1 MDFRQIKT
9 FRTVAELGSLSAAS
23 DRLRIAQPALSR
35 QIKLLEHE
43 LKTVLFIRH
52 GRGMLLTEAG
62 QILLDGTAGVIR
74 RLEQAREDVLAVTGK
89 PSGRVVVGFV
99 PTIGSALAARVA
111 QRVVQSLPSVQ
122 LRIVDAYGSFLVDW
136 LHRGEIDLAVVYGPA
151 QNLHLT
157 VEQLGSDQLLAV
169 GAAGLG
175 LGGLTSMSV
184 EDALRLS
191 LVLPSHPHSLRLLI
205 ERMAAKSQLELNI
218 AVEADSFQALIDIVI
233 AGVGI
238 SFLPY
243 YAVAD
248 AIRAGSVEAVQLDPA
263 LKRELVLALPSQQ
276 KVSAALHAV
285 TEIVRSEAV
294 ALIMAP

>member
-1 MDFRQIKT
+1 MDFRQLKT

-43 LKTVLFIRH
+43 LKTILFIRH

-62 QILLDGTAGVIR
+62 QMLLDGTAGVIR
-74 RLEQAREDVLAVTGK
+74 RLEQAREDVLAVAGT

-122 LRIVDAYGSFLVDW
+122 LRIVDAYGGFLVDW

-151 QNLHLT
+151 QSLHLT

-169 GAAGLG
+169 GAAGSG
-175 LGGLTSMSV
+175 LNGRDSISV
-184 EDALRLS
+184 EEALRSS
-191 LVLPSHPHSLRLLI
+191 LVLPSPPHSLRVLI
-205 ERMAAKSQLELNI
+205 ERTAAERQLDLSI
-218 AVEADSFQALIDIVI
+218 AVEADSFQALVDIVI

-238 SFLPY
+238 TFLPY

-248 AIRAGSVEAVQLDPA
+248 AIKSGLVEAVRLDPP
-263 LKRELVLALPSQQ
+263 LTRELVLALPSQQ
-276 KVSAALHAV
+276 KGSTALHAV
-285 TEIVRSEAV
+285 GEIVRFEAA
-294 ALIMAP
+294 ALIRVP